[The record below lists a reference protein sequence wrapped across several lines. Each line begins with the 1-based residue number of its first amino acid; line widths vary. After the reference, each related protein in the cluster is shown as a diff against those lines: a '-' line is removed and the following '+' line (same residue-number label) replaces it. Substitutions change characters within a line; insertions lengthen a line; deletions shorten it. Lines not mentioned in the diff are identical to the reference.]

1 MQDFIMSFLIVAFS
15 RDRVLTY
22 RSSQRSRL
30 ARQIPNALRVLA
42 IAWLSLL
49 PLTACRLEDSF
60 IFHPTAVIDRTP
72 RDVGLDYQDIGF
84 LARDGVHLNGWFV
97 PHVEARSTLIW
108 FHGNAGNIGHRVENL
123 KLLHDK
129 VMANVFIFDYRG
141 YGRSQG
147 KASEEGTYLDGEA
160 ALALVREQLTV
171 DARKIILFGRSLG
184 AAVAAE
190 MAFRFANQALIL
202 ESPFVSIR
210 EMARSVC
217 PFLPVGPLL
226 QTRYDVVEKIRRI
239 KTPLLVLHGDR
250 DEIIPFAQ
258 GELVFDAAPQPKKFY
273 RIAGA
278 GHNDTYIVGGNR
290 YFQELKN
297 FIDSTA
303 PTRR

>member
-1 MQDFIMSFLIVAFS
+1 M
-15 RDRVLTY
+15 RTR
-22 RSSQRSRL
+22 RRSQRSRL
-30 ARQIPNALRVLA
+30 VEWTPNAWRVFA
-42 IAWLSLL
+42 IAWLSPWL
-49 PLTACRLEDSF
+49 LTACRFEDSF

-72 RDVGLDYQDIGF
+72 RDVGLDYQIVDF
-84 LARDGVHLNGWFV
+84 TARDGVRLNGWFV
-97 PHVEARSTLIW
+97 PHAEARSTLIW

-129 VMANVFIFDYRG
+129 VKVNVFIFDYRG
-141 YGRSQG
+141 YGHSQG

-160 ALALVREQLTV
+160 ALAFVREQLAI
-171 DARKIILFGRSLG
+171 DASRIVLFGRSLG
-184 AAVAAE
+184 AAVAVE
-190 MAFRFANQALIL
+190 MAVHFANQALIL
-202 ESPFVSIR
+202 ESPFTSIR
-210 EMARSVC
+210 EMARAVF

-250 DEIIPFAQ
+250 DEIVPFAQ

>member
-1 MQDFIMSFLIVAFS
+1 MAFK
-15 RDRVLTY
+15 RDRMLTC

-30 ARQIPNALRVLA
+30 VGQTLRAWRVFA
-42 IAWLSLL
+42 IAWLSPLL
-49 PLTACRLEDSF
+49 LTACRFEDSF
-60 IFHPTAVIDRTP
+60 IFHPTAVIHRTP
-72 RDVGLDYQDIGF
+72 RDVGLDYQNIDF
-84 LARDGVHLNGWFV
+84 VARDGVRLNGWFV

-160 ALALVREQLTV
+160 ALAVVREQLAV
-171 DARKIILFGRSLG
+171 NASRIILFGRSLG

-190 MAFRFANQALIL
+190 MAFRFANQAVIL

-210 EMARSVC
+210 EMARSVF

-250 DEIIPFAQ
+250 DEIVPFAH